1 MTELN
6 ILDLEDII
14 LSEISHRKKSKYCV
28 ICYMWNL
35 FFFLSI
41 QRTGWWWLEAEG
53 RR

>member
-6 ILDLEDII
+6 ILDIEDII
-14 LSEISHRKKSKYCV
+14 LSEISYRKKSKYCM
-28 ICYMWNL
+28 ICYMWN
-35 FFFLSI
+35 FFFNLSI

>member
-35 FFFLSI
+35 FFFFFKHTENRLVVA
-41 QRTGWWWLEAEG
+41 RG
-53 RR
+53 RG

>member
-35 FFFLSI
+35 FFFKHTENRLVVA
-41 QRTGWWWLEAEG
+41 RG
-53 RR
+53 RG